1 MNERFCE
8 NEGATLAALR
18 SGATDDGW
26 RRHVA
31 ACAGCSAAVAA
42 ERAIHELAAGLVADA
57 PPLPAAS
64 AVWLR
69 GRLRARAEAEARA
82 LRPLAVWQGIAALVA
97 AVGLIVGLTTS
108 RGLFGSLAGGETSP
122 ALLLLVAGLAALIAL
137 PALSLRRAS
146 ARGR

>member
-1 MNERFCE
+1 MNERICE
-8 NEGATLAALR
+8 NESSVLAAMR
-18 SGATDDGW
+18 SRAMDEGW

-31 ACAGCSAAVAA
+31 SCPGCSAAVAA
-42 ERAIHELAAGLVADA
+42 ERAILELAAGLVADA

-82 LRPLAVWQGIAALVA
+82 LRPLAVWQGIAALIA
-97 AVGLIVGLTTS
+97 AVGLIAGLTTS
-108 RGLFGSLAGGETSP
+108 RGLFGSLAAGEISP
-122 ALLLLVAGLAALIAL
+122 TLLLLVAGLGALVAL

-146 ARGR
+146 GR